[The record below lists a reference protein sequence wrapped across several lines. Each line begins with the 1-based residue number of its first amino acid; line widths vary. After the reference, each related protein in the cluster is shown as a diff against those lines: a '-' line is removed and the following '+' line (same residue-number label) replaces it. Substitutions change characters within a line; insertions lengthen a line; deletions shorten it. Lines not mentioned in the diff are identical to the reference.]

1 MSKQVLRRRAQLF
14 DVVAHGRRQP
24 RWPAATQINEG
35 LLPRGRQEMRFVVV
49 VGGEYIEPQHDIGL
63 VQVSGRLEGIAVYL
77 NGLHQLLRRK
87 VRGEGIG
94 QAQRGSQL
102 GAEQAGAQRSEERR
116 VGKECVSTCRSRW
129 SPDP

>member
-63 VQVSGRLEGIAVYL
+63 VKVS
-77 NGLHQLLRRK
+77 
-87 VRGEGIG
+87 
-94 QAQRGSQL
+94 
-102 GAEQAGAQRSEERR
+102 RSEDRR
-116 VGKECVSTCRSRW
+116 VGKECVSTVRSRW
-129 SPDP
+129 EPYHEKKKVIQIIEKIRI